1 MLKLDSRLSKTKD
14 MPWKII
20 EKEAVLV
27 DMDEG
32 EVIRL
37 NEIGAQIWQTID
49 GNNSV
54 EDIINR
60 IDEAFEADRKK
71 IERDALD
78 FLKQL
83 LRMEIIKA
91 L

>member
-37 NEIGAQIWQTID
+37 NEIGAEIWQSID

-54 EDIINR
+54 GDIINR
-60 IDEAFEADRKK
+60 IDGAFKADRNK
-71 IERDALD
+71 IERDVFD